1 MRVQLGFPGA
11 GAGGPGGAG
20 GYRFSEDQA
29 QRIFEELFGGGLG
42 GFGSSSGGA
51 GGPRV
56 RVFSGGPGGG
66 GGGLG
71 EEKKARASHVIQPTK
86 ADSRACFY
94 PQHPPY
100 CVQKI

>member
-1 MRVQLGFPGA
+1 MRAGFPGA

-42 GFGSSSGGA
+42 GFGSSGMGGGGA

-56 RVFSGGPGGG
+56 RVFNSGPSGGGG

-71 EEKKARASHVIQPTK
+71 EGPAHALLPCCTVVSSTGLSVSGWSTSNSE
-86 ADSRACFY
+86 
-94 PQHPPY
+94 
-100 CVQKI
+100 